1 MKSRLPKG
9 YGGGVNDMVK
19 RAQEMQ
25 AKMEQAQAE
34 LEAMEFTSSV
44 GGGVVEAVVSGK
56 KEVTALHIKPE
67 VVDPDDVEMLQD
79 LIISAINEAM
89 AQVEAKS
96 EEDMQKI
103 AAMDTQ
109 TSAFFSHYDPNM
121 VEWFAKMVEE
131 RKQQHDSS
139 KEKKN
144 W

>member
-103 AAMDTQ
+103 TGGISIPGLM
-109 TSAFFSHYDPNM
+109 
-121 VEWFAKMVEE
+121 
-131 RKQQHDSS
+131 
-139 KEKKN
+139 
-144 W
+144 